1 MEFKVKNL
9 SEKENA
15 KRLPI
20 SSMARTTLSAGL
32 LLRLGIN
39 TSQSLMSDLFS
50 VKRPD
55 LKSALISKKNV
66 TATVDTLKN
75 LRGAAMKFGQLL
87 SLDETVILS
96 PDLAVI
102 FAQLQSS
109 GYSMT
114 PSQLKKVL
122 NHNWGDDW
130 LKDFKYFD
138 VRPFAAAS
146 IGQVHKATLKSGEVV
161 AIKVQFPGVKQ
172 SIDSDLA
179 TLKFIMKTSGM
190 LPENFPL
197 EHYLSQCGDLLKR
210 ETNYEL
216 EAENINLFSGFLNG
230 SKVIHVPKVYNKLST
245 DQTLTMSFLEGR
257 EISNIMEFDQSARDE
272 ISLNLIELLFNE
284 IFNFKMVQT
293 DPNLANFLLTRGGK
307 SICILD
313 FGACCRV
320 SEDTYR
326 LYKEL
331 LSVALSLDLNCIK
344 SFLQEKYFIPQETSM
359 AGTKFLENIIS
370 VTINELSKDETFD
383 FQKSK
388 VFQLIVQENL
398 NLYFDLIPSSVLG
411 SDFIFTQRKIFGLIL
426 FFRSIGTKLPLLKIL
441 KHQAN
446 LLEL

>member
-1 MEFKVKNL
+1 
-9 SEKENA
+9 
-15 KRLPI
+15 
-20 SSMARTTLSAGL
+20 MARTTLSAGL

-96 PDLAVI
+96 PDLAAI

-130 LKDFKYFD
+130 LKHFKYFD

-257 EISNIMEFDQSARDE
+257 ELSNIMEFDQSTRDE

-344 SFLQEKYFIPQETSM
+344 SFLQEKNFIPQETSM

-398 NLYFDLIPSSVLG
+398 NLYFDLMPSSVLG
-411 SDFIFTQRKIFGLIL
+411 SDFIFIQRKIFGLIL

>member
-1 MEFKVKNL
+1 VKNL

-50 VKRPD
+50 VKRPN

-96 PDLAVI
+96 PDLAAI

-130 LKDFKYFD
+130 LKHFKYFD

-230 SKVIHVPKVYNKLST
+230 SKVMHVPKVYNKLST

-257 EISNIMEFDQSARDE
+257 ELSNIMEFDQSARDE

-293 DPNLANFLLTRGGK
+293 DPNLANFLLTRSGK

-320 SEDTYR
+320 SEDTHR

-344 SFLQEKYFIPQETSM
+344 SFLQEKNFIPQETSM

-398 NLYFDLIPSSVLG
+398 NLYFDLMPSSVLG
-411 SDFIFTQRKIFGLIL
+411 SDFIFIQRKIFGLIL

>member
-1 MEFKVKNL
+1 MKNL

-50 VKRPD
+50 VKRPA

-96 PDLAVI
+96 PDLAAI

-130 LKDFKYFD
+130 LKHFKYFD

-257 EISNIMEFDQSARDE
+257 ELSNIMEFDQSARDE

-313 FGACCRV
+313 FGACCRL
-320 SEDTYR
+320 SEDTHR
-326 LYKEL
+326 LFKEL

-344 SFLQEKYFIPQETSM
+344 SFLQEKNFIPQETSM

-411 SDFIFTQRKIFGLIL
+411 SDFIFIQRKIFGLIL

>member
-1 MEFKVKNL
+1 VKNL

-32 LLRLGIN
+32 LLRLGVN

-96 PDLAVI
+96 PDLAAI

-130 LKDFKYFD
+130 LKHFKYFD

-257 EISNIMEFDQSARDE
+257 ELSNIMEFDQSARDE

-344 SFLQEKYFIPQETSM
+344 SFLQEKNFIPQETSM

-398 NLYFDLIPSSVLG
+398 NLYFDLMPSSVLG
-411 SDFIFTQRKIFGLIL
+411 SDFIFIQRKIFGLIL

>member
-1 MEFKVKNL
+1 MKNL

-96 PDLAVI
+96 PDLAAI

-130 LKDFKYFD
+130 LKHFKYFD

-210 ETNYEL
+210 ETNYDL

-230 SKVIHVPKVYNKLST
+230 SKVIHVPKVYNELST

-257 EISNIMEFDQSARDE
+257 ELSNIMQFDQSARDE

-320 SEDTYR
+320 SEDTHR

-344 SFLQEKYFIPQETSM
+344 SFLQEKNFIPQETSM

-411 SDFIFTQRKIFGLIL
+411 SDFIFIQRKIFGLIL

-441 KHQAN
+441 QHQAN

>member
-1 MEFKVKNL
+1 
-9 SEKENA
+9 
-15 KRLPI
+15 
-20 SSMARTTLSAGL
+20 MARTTLSAGL

-96 PDLAVI
+96 PDLAAI

-130 LKDFKYFD
+130 LKHFKYFD

-210 ETNYEL
+210 ETDYEL

-257 EISNIMEFDQSARDE
+257 ELSNIMEFDQSARDE

-320 SEDTYR
+320 SEDTHR

-344 SFLQEKYFIPQETSM
+344 SFLQEKNFIPQETSM

-411 SDFIFTQRKIFGLIL
+411 SDFIFIQRKIFGLIL

>member
-1 MEFKVKNL
+1 VKNL

-96 PDLAVI
+96 PDLAAI

-130 LKDFKYFD
+130 LKHFKYFD

-257 EISNIMEFDQSARDE
+257 ELSNIMEFDQSARDE

-344 SFLQEKYFIPQETSM
+344 SFLQEKNFIPQETSM

-398 NLYFDLIPSSVLG
+398 NLYFDLMPSSVLG
-411 SDFIFTQRKIFGLIL
+411 SDFIFIQRKIFGLIL

>member
-1 MEFKVKNL
+1 MKNL

-50 VKRPD
+50 VKRPN

-96 PDLAVI
+96 PDLAAI

-130 LKDFKYFD
+130 LKHFKYFD

-216 EAENINLFSGFLNG
+216 EAENINLFSAFLNG

-257 EISNIMEFDQSARDE
+257 ELSNIMEFDQSARDE

-293 DPNLANFLLTRGGK
+293 DPNLANFLLTRSGK

-320 SEDTYR
+320 SEDTHR

-344 SFLQEKYFIPQETSM
+344 SFLQEKNFIPQETSM

-398 NLYFDLIPSSVLG
+398 NLYFDLIPSSVFG
-411 SDFIFTQRKIFGLIL
+411 SDFIFIQRKIFGLIL

-441 KHQAN
+441 KHQAK

>member
-1 MEFKVKNL
+1 MKNL

-96 PDLAVI
+96 PDLAAI

-130 LKDFKYFD
+130 LKHFKYFD

-230 SKVIHVPKVYNKLST
+230 SKVIHVPRVYNKLST

-257 EISNIMEFDQSARDE
+257 ELSNIMEFDQSARDE

-320 SEDTYR
+320 SEDTHR

-344 SFLQEKYFIPQETSM
+344 SFLQEKNFIPQETSM

-411 SDFIFTQRKIFGLIL
+411 SDFIFIQRKIFGLIL

>member
-1 MEFKVKNL
+1 
-9 SEKENA
+9 
-15 KRLPI
+15 
-20 SSMARTTLSAGL
+20 MARTTLSAGL

-50 VKRPD
+50 VKRPN

-96 PDLAVI
+96 PDLAAI

-130 LKDFKYFD
+130 LKHFKYFD

-257 EISNIMEFDQSARDE
+257 ELSNIMEFDQSARDE

-344 SFLQEKYFIPQETSM
+344 SFLQEKNFIPQETSM

-398 NLYFDLIPSSVLG
+398 NLYFDLMPSSVLG
-411 SDFIFTQRKIFGLIL
+411 SDFIFIQRKIFGLIL

-441 KHQAN
+441 KHQAK

>member
-1 MEFKVKNL
+1 MKNL

-96 PDLAVI
+96 PDLAAI

-130 LKDFKYFD
+130 LKHFKYFD

-245 DQTLTMSFLEGR
+245 DQTLTMSFIEGR
-257 EISNIMEFDQSARDE
+257 ELSNIMEFDQSARDE

-320 SEDTYR
+320 SEDTHR

-344 SFLQEKYFIPQETSM
+344 SFLQEKNFIPQETSM

-411 SDFIFTQRKIFGLIL
+411 SDFIFIQRKIFGLIL

-441 KHQAN
+441 KHQAK

>member
-1 MEFKVKNL
+1 MKNL

-96 PDLAVI
+96 PDLAAI

-130 LKDFKYFD
+130 LKHFKYFD

-257 EISNIMEFDQSARDE
+257 ELSNIMEFDQSVRDE

-320 SEDTYR
+320 SEDTHR

-331 LSVALSLDLNCIK
+331 LPVALSLDLNSIK
-344 SFLQEKYFIPQETSM
+344 SFLQEKNFIPQETSM

-398 NLYFDLIPSSVLG
+398 NLYFDLMPSSVLG
-411 SDFIFTQRKIFGLIL
+411 SDFIFIQRKIFGLIL

-441 KHQAN
+441 KHQAK

>member
-1 MEFKVKNL
+1 MKNL

-50 VKRPD
+50 VKRPN

-96 PDLAVI
+96 PDLAAI

-130 LKDFKYFD
+130 LKHFKYFD

-230 SKVIHVPKVYNKLST
+230 SKVMHVPKVYNKLST

-257 EISNIMEFDQSARDE
+257 ELSNIMEFDQSARDE

-344 SFLQEKYFIPQETSM
+344 SFLQEKNFIPQETSM

-398 NLYFDLIPSSVLG
+398 NLYFDLMPSSVLG
-411 SDFIFTQRKIFGLIL
+411 SDFIFIQRKIFGLIL

>member
-1 MEFKVKNL
+1 
-9 SEKENA
+9 
-15 KRLPI
+15 
-20 SSMARTTLSAGL
+20 MARTTLSAGL

-96 PDLAVI
+96 PDLAAI

-130 LKDFKYFD
+130 LKHFKYFD

-210 ETNYEL
+210 ETNYDL

-230 SKVIHVPKVYNKLST
+230 SKVIHVPKVYNELST

-257 EISNIMEFDQSARDE
+257 ELSNIMQFDQSARDE

-293 DPNLANFLLTRGGK
+293 DPNLANFLLNRGGK

-320 SEDTYR
+320 SENTYR

-344 SFLQEKYFIPQETSM
+344 SFLQEKNFIPQETSM

-411 SDFIFTQRKIFGLIL
+411 SDFIFIQRKIFGLIL

-441 KHQAN
+441 KHRAS

>member
-1 MEFKVKNL
+1 
-9 SEKENA
+9 
-15 KRLPI
+15 
-20 SSMARTTLSAGL
+20 MARTTLSAGL

-50 VKRPD
+50 VRRPD

-96 PDLAVI
+96 PDLAAI

-130 LKDFKYFD
+130 LKHFKYFD

-257 EISNIMEFDQSARDE
+257 ELSNIMEFDQSARDE

-293 DPNLANFLLTRGGK
+293 DPNLANFLLTRSGK

-320 SEDTYR
+320 SEDTHR

-344 SFLQEKYFIPQETSM
+344 SFLQEKNFIPQETSM

-411 SDFIFTQRKIFGLIL
+411 SDFIFIQRKIFGLIL

>member
-1 MEFKVKNL
+1 
-9 SEKENA
+9 
-15 KRLPI
+15 
-20 SSMARTTLSAGL
+20 MARTTLSAGL

-96 PDLAVI
+96 PDLAAI

-130 LKDFKYFD
+130 LKHFKYFD

-257 EISNIMEFDQSARDE
+257 ELSNIMEFDQSVRDE

-313 FGACCRV
+313 FGACCRL
-320 SEDTYR
+320 SEDTHR

-344 SFLQEKYFIPQETSM
+344 SFLQEKNFIPQETSM

-398 NLYFDLIPSSVLG
+398 NLYFDLMPSSVLG
-411 SDFIFTQRKIFGLIL
+411 SDFIFIQRKIFGLIL

>member
-1 MEFKVKNL
+1 MKNL

-96 PDLAVI
+96 PDLAAI

-130 LKDFKYFD
+130 LKHFKYFD

-257 EISNIMEFDQSARDE
+257 ELSNIMEFDQSARDE

-344 SFLQEKYFIPQETSM
+344 SFLQEKNFIPQETSM

-398 NLYFDLIPSSVLG
+398 NLYFDLMPSSVLG
-411 SDFIFTQRKIFGLIL
+411 SDFIFIQRKIFGLIL

-441 KHQAN
+441 KHQAK

>member
-1 MEFKVKNL
+1 MKNL

-96 PDLAVI
+96 PDLAAI

-130 LKDFKYFD
+130 LKHFKYFD

-257 EISNIMEFDQSARDE
+257 ELSNIMEFDQSARDE

-293 DPNLANFLLTRGGK
+293 DPNLANFLLTRSGK

-320 SEDTYR
+320 SEDTHR

-344 SFLQEKYFIPQETSM
+344 SFLQEKNFIPQETSM

-411 SDFIFTQRKIFGLIL
+411 SDFIFIQRKIFGLIL

-441 KHQAN
+441 KHQAK

>member
-1 MEFKVKNL
+1 
-9 SEKENA
+9 
-15 KRLPI
+15 
-20 SSMARTTLSAGL
+20 MARTTLSAGL

-96 PDLAVI
+96 PDLAAI

-130 LKDFKYFD
+130 LKHFKYFD

-230 SKVIHVPKVYNKLST
+230 SKVINVPKVYNKLST

-257 EISNIMEFDQSARDE
+257 ELSNIMEFDQSARDE

-344 SFLQEKYFIPQETSM
+344 SFLQEKNFIPQETSM

-398 NLYFDLIPSSVLG
+398 NLYFDLMPSSVLG
-411 SDFIFTQRKIFGLIL
+411 SDFIFIQRKIFGLIL

>member
-1 MEFKVKNL
+1 MKNL

-96 PDLAVI
+96 PDLAAI

-130 LKDFKYFD
+130 LKHFKYFD

-257 EISNIMEFDQSARDE
+257 ELSNIMEFDQSARDE

-313 FGACCRV
+313 FGACCRL
-320 SEDTYR
+320 SEDTHR

-344 SFLQEKYFIPQETSM
+344 SFLQEKNFIPQETSM

-398 NLYFDLIPSSVLG
+398 NLYFDLMPSSVLG
-411 SDFIFTQRKIFGLIL
+411 SDFIFIQRKIFGLIL

>member
-1 MEFKVKNL
+1 MKNL

-20 SSMARTTLSAGL
+20 SSLARTTLSAGL

-96 PDLAVI
+96 PDLAAI

-130 LKDFKYFD
+130 LKHFKYFD

-257 EISNIMEFDQSARDE
+257 ELSNIMEFDQSARDE

-344 SFLQEKYFIPQETSM
+344 SFLQEKNFIPQETSM

-398 NLYFDLIPSSVLG
+398 NLYFDLMPSSVLG
-411 SDFIFTQRKIFGLIL
+411 SDFIFIQRKIFGLIL

>member
-1 MEFKVKNL
+1 
-9 SEKENA
+9 
-15 KRLPI
+15 
-20 SSMARTTLSAGL
+20 MARTTLSAGL

-39 TSQSLMSDLFS
+39 TSQSLISDLFS

-96 PDLAVI
+96 PDLAAI

-130 LKDFKYFD
+130 LKHFKYFD

-257 EISNIMEFDQSARDE
+257 ELSNIMEFDQSARDE

-320 SEDTYR
+320 SEDTHR

-344 SFLQEKYFIPQETSM
+344 SFLQEKNFIPQETSM

-411 SDFIFTQRKIFGLIL
+411 SDFIFIQRKIFGLIL

>member
-1 MEFKVKNL
+1 MKNL

-50 VKRPD
+50 VKRPN

-66 TATVDTLKN
+66 TTTVDTLKN

-96 PDLAVI
+96 PDLAAI

-130 LKDFKYFD
+130 LKHFKYFD

-257 EISNIMEFDQSARDE
+257 ELSNIMEFDQSARDE

-344 SFLQEKYFIPQETSM
+344 SFLQEKNFIPQETSM

-411 SDFIFTQRKIFGLIL
+411 SDFIFIQRKIFGLIL

>member
-1 MEFKVKNL
+1 MKNL

-20 SSMARTTLSAGL
+20 SSVVRTTLSAGL

-50 VKRPD
+50 VERPD
-55 LKSALISKKNV
+55 FKSALISKKNV

-96 PDLAVI
+96 PDLAAI

-130 LKDFKYFD
+130 LKHFKYFD

-210 ETNYEL
+210 EANYEL
-216 EAENINLFSGFLNG
+216 EAENINLFSVFLKG

-257 EISNIMEFDQSARDE
+257 ELSNIMEFDQSARDE

-320 SEDTYR
+320 SEDTHR

-344 SFLQEKYFIPQETSM
+344 SFLQEKNFIPQETSM

-411 SDFIFTQRKIFGLIL
+411 SDFIFIQRKIFGLIL

>member
-1 MEFKVKNL
+1 
-9 SEKENA
+9 
-15 KRLPI
+15 
-20 SSMARTTLSAGL
+20 MARTTLSAGL

-96 PDLAVI
+96 PDLAAI

-130 LKDFKYFD
+130 LKHFKYFD

-257 EISNIMEFDQSARDE
+257 ELSNIMEFDQSVRDE

-344 SFLQEKYFIPQETSM
+344 SFLQEKNFIPQETSM

-398 NLYFDLIPSSVLG
+398 NLYFDLMPSSVLG
-411 SDFIFTQRKIFGLIL
+411 SDFIFIQRKIFGLIL

>member
-1 MEFKVKNL
+1 MKNL

-96 PDLAVI
+96 PDLAAI

-130 LKDFKYFD
+130 LKHFKYFD

-257 EISNIMEFDQSARDE
+257 ELSNIMEFDQSARDE

-320 SEDTYR
+320 SEDTHR

-344 SFLQEKYFIPQETSM
+344 SFLQEKNFIPQETSM

-411 SDFIFTQRKIFGLIL
+411 SDFIFIQRKIFGLIL

>member
-1 MEFKVKNL
+1 MKNI

-96 PDLAVI
+96 PDLAAI

-130 LKDFKYFD
+130 LKHFKYFD

-146 IGQVHKATLKSGEVV
+146 IGQVHKATLKSDEVV

-257 EISNIMEFDQSARDE
+257 ELSNIMEFDQSARDE

-320 SEDTYR
+320 SEDTHR

-344 SFLQEKYFIPQETSM
+344 SFLQEKNFIPQETSM

-411 SDFIFTQRKIFGLIL
+411 SDFIFIQRKIFGLIL

>member
-1 MEFKVKNL
+1 
-9 SEKENA
+9 
-15 KRLPI
+15 
-20 SSMARTTLSAGL
+20 MARTTLSAGL

-96 PDLAVI
+96 PDLAAI

-130 LKDFKYFD
+130 LKHFKYFD

-257 EISNIMEFDQSARDE
+257 ELSNIMEFDQSARDE

-320 SEDTYR
+320 SEDTHR

-344 SFLQEKYFIPQETSM
+344 SFLQEKNFIPQETSM

-411 SDFIFTQRKIFGLIL
+411 SDFIFIQRKIFGLIL

>member
-1 MEFKVKNL
+1 
-9 SEKENA
+9 
-15 KRLPI
+15 
-20 SSMARTTLSAGL
+20 MARTTLSAGL

-96 PDLAVI
+96 PDLAAI

-130 LKDFKYFD
+130 LKHFKYFD

-230 SKVIHVPKVYNKLST
+230 SKVIHVPQVYNELST

-257 EISNIMEFDQSARDE
+257 ELSNIMQFDQSARDE

-293 DPNLANFLLTRGGK
+293 DPNLANFLLNRGGK

-320 SEDTYR
+320 SENTYR

-344 SFLQEKYFIPQETSM
+344 SFLQEKNFIPQETSM

-411 SDFIFTQRKIFGLIL
+411 SDFIFIQRKIFGLIL

-441 KHQAN
+441 KHQAS

>member
-1 MEFKVKNL
+1 MKNL

-96 PDLAVI
+96 PDLAAI

-130 LKDFKYFD
+130 LKHFKYFD

-245 DQTLTMSFLEGR
+245 DQTLTMSFIEGR
-257 EISNIMEFDQSARDE
+257 ELSNIMEFDQSARDE

-293 DPNLANFLLTRGGK
+293 DPNLANFLLTRSGK

-320 SEDTYR
+320 SEDTHR

-344 SFLQEKYFIPQETSM
+344 SFLQEKNFIPQETSM

-411 SDFIFTQRKIFGLIL
+411 SDFIFIQRKIFGLIL

>member
-1 MEFKVKNL
+1 
-9 SEKENA
+9 
-15 KRLPI
+15 
-20 SSMARTTLSAGL
+20 MARTTLSAGL

-96 PDLAVI
+96 PDLAAI

-130 LKDFKYFD
+130 LKHFKYFD

-257 EISNIMEFDQSARDE
+257 ELSNIMQFDQSARDE

-344 SFLQEKYFIPQETSM
+344 SFLQEKNFIPQETSM

-398 NLYFDLIPSSVLG
+398 NLYFDLMPSSVLG
-411 SDFIFTQRKIFGLIL
+411 SDFIFIQRKIFGLIL

>member
-1 MEFKVKNL
+1 VKNL

-96 PDLAVI
+96 PDLATI

-130 LKDFKYFD
+130 LKHFKYFD

-179 TLKFIMKTSGM
+179 TLKFIMKTFGM

-257 EISNIMEFDQSARDE
+257 ELSNIMEFDQSARDE

-344 SFLQEKYFIPQETSM
+344 SFLQEKNFIPQETSM

-398 NLYFDLIPSSVLG
+398 NLYLDLIPSSVLG
-411 SDFIFTQRKIFGLIL
+411 SDFIFVQRKIFGLIL

>member
-1 MEFKVKNL
+1 MKNL

-50 VKRPD
+50 VKRPN

-96 PDLAVI
+96 PDLAAI

-130 LKDFKYFD
+130 LKHFKYFD

-257 EISNIMEFDQSARDE
+257 ELSNIMEFDQSVRDE

-344 SFLQEKYFIPQETSM
+344 SFLQEKNFIPQETSM

-398 NLYFDLIPSSVLG
+398 NLYFDLMPSSVLG
-411 SDFIFTQRKIFGLIL
+411 SDFIFIQRKIFGLIL

>member
-1 MEFKVKNL
+1 MKNL

-96 PDLAVI
+96 PDLAAI

-130 LKDFKYFD
+130 LKHFKYFD

-216 EAENINLFSGFLNG
+216 EAENINLFSAFLNG

-257 EISNIMEFDQSARDE
+257 ELSNIMEFDQSARDE

-293 DPNLANFLLTRGGK
+293 DPNLANFLLNRGGK

-411 SDFIFTQRKIFGLIL
+411 SDFIFIQRKIFGLIL

>member
-1 MEFKVKNL
+1 MKNL

-50 VKRPD
+50 VKRPN

-96 PDLAVI
+96 PDLAAI

-257 EISNIMEFDQSARDE
+257 ELSNIMQFDQSARDE

-344 SFLQEKYFIPQETSM
+344 SFLQEKNFIPQETSM

-411 SDFIFTQRKIFGLIL
+411 SDFIFIQRKIFGLIL

>member
-1 MEFKVKNL
+1 MKNL

-50 VKRPD
+50 VKRPN

-96 PDLAVI
+96 PDLAAI

-130 LKDFKYFD
+130 LKHFKYFD

-257 EISNIMEFDQSARDE
+257 ELSNIMEFDQSARDE

-320 SEDTYR
+320 SEDTHR

-331 LSVALSLDLNCIK
+331 LSVALSLDLNSIK
-344 SFLQEKYFIPQETSM
+344 SFLQEKNFIPQETSM

-411 SDFIFTQRKIFGLIL
+411 SDFIFIQRKIFGLIL

>member
-1 MEFKVKNL
+1 
-9 SEKENA
+9 
-15 KRLPI
+15 
-20 SSMARTTLSAGL
+20 MARTTLSAGL

-50 VKRPD
+50 VKRPN

-96 PDLAVI
+96 PDLAAI

-130 LKDFKYFD
+130 LKHFKYFD

-230 SKVIHVPKVYNKLST
+230 SKVIYVPKVYNKLST

-257 EISNIMEFDQSARDE
+257 ELSNIMEFDQSARDE

-293 DPNLANFLLTRGGK
+293 DPNLANFLLTRSGK

-320 SEDTYR
+320 SEDTHR

-344 SFLQEKYFIPQETSM
+344 SFLQEKNFIPQETSM

-411 SDFIFTQRKIFGLIL
+411 SDFIFIQRKIFGLIL

>member
-1 MEFKVKNL
+1 
-9 SEKENA
+9 
-15 KRLPI
+15 
-20 SSMARTTLSAGL
+20 MARTTLSAGL

-96 PDLAVI
+96 PDLAAI

-130 LKDFKYFD
+130 LKHFKYFD

-257 EISNIMEFDQSARDE
+257 ELSNIMEFDQSARDE

-320 SEDTYR
+320 SEDTHR

-344 SFLQEKYFIPQETSM
+344 SFLQEKNFIPQETSM

-398 NLYFDLIPSSVLG
+398 NLYFDLMPSSVLG
-411 SDFIFTQRKIFGLIL
+411 SDFIFIQRKIFGLIL

>member
-1 MEFKVKNL
+1 
-9 SEKENA
+9 
-15 KRLPI
+15 
-20 SSMARTTLSAGL
+20 MARTTLSTGL

-96 PDLAVI
+96 PDLAAI

-130 LKDFKYFD
+130 LKHFKYFD

-230 SKVIHVPKVYNKLST
+230 SKVIHMPKVYNKLST

-257 EISNIMEFDQSARDE
+257 ELSNIMEFDQSARDE

-293 DPNLANFLLTRGGK
+293 DPNLANFLLTRSGK

-320 SEDTYR
+320 SEDTHR

-344 SFLQEKYFIPQETSM
+344 SFLQEKNFIPEETSM

-388 VFQLIVQENL
+388 VFQLILQENL

-411 SDFIFTQRKIFGLIL
+411 SDFIFIQRKIFGLIL

-441 KHQAN
+441 KHQAK

>member
-1 MEFKVKNL
+1 MKNL

-96 PDLAVI
+96 PDLAAI

-114 PSQLKKVL
+114 PRQLKKVL

-130 LKDFKYFD
+130 LKHFKYFD

-190 LPENFPL
+190 LPKNFPL

-230 SKVIHVPKVYNKLST
+230 SKVIQVPKVYNKLST

-257 EISNIMEFDQSARDE
+257 ELSNIMEFDQSARDE

-320 SEDTYR
+320 SENTYR

-344 SFLQEKYFIPQETSM
+344 SFLQEKNFIPQETSM

-411 SDFIFTQRKIFGLIL
+411 SDFIFIQRKIFGLIL